1 MTRSQSAGSGPADR
15 LQRPQD
21 AGPRDDDVDA
31 AEVLGD
37 LGEDLLLSVEVA
49 DVDGPSAGVAVTAQL
64 RGLGLDALGGQVEE
78 RDVGAMGAQRP
89 GQAGSQPAAGA
100 GDRHGL
106 SGQVEP
112 HAVAPAAPIGSS
124 ALEELQDRGDEPLA
138 VLEDAAVPGVRV
150 DHELAVGDPLG
161 QHAGLAGGDHDVVVA
176 VGHERR
182 LRDL

>member
-1 MTRSQSAGSGPADR
+1 MTRSQSAGMVRLDR

-37 LGEDLLLSVEVA
+37 VGEDLLLSVEVA
-49 DVDGPSAGVAVTAQL
+49 DVDGPSAGIAVTAQL
-64 RGLGLDALGGQVEE
+64 SGLGLDAVSGQVEE
-78 RDVGAMGAQRP
+78 GDVGAVGAQGA

-112 HAVAPAAPIGSS
+112 HGVSSVVMTTLPLLRPAWT
-124 ALEELQDRGDEPLA
+124 
-138 VLEDAAVPGVRV
+138 
-150 DHELAVGDPLG
+150 
-161 QHAGLAGGDHDVVVA
+161 
-176 VGHERR
+176 
-182 LRDL
+182 